1 MSDFA
6 TYRPS
11 TVTVAATASTQVA
24 TLSPEALE
32 HFKGQ
37 IEDTLRSYGVTFPPK
52 GWVHVDGTT
61 IQTLDF
67 TYEERAL
74 HLYAS
79 IRRTELGFG
88 ISYLSDYGTREVIS
102 APPAIAGK
110 EAAAAIFRTFH
121 RREYLGAGGTP
132 A

>member
-11 TVTVAATASTQVA
+11 TVSLAAAAAPPTPS
-24 TLSPEALE
+24 LPPEALT

-37 IEDTLRSYGVTFPPK
+37 IEETLRGYGIALPPK
-52 GWVHVDGTT
+52 GWVHVDGTM
-61 IQTLDF
+61 IETLDF
-67 TYEERAL
+67 TYDGRAV

-88 ISYLSDYGTREVIS
+88 ISYLTDYGTREVVS
-102 APPAIAGK
+102 APPAIAGQ

-121 RREYLGAGGTP
+121 RREYLSSAS